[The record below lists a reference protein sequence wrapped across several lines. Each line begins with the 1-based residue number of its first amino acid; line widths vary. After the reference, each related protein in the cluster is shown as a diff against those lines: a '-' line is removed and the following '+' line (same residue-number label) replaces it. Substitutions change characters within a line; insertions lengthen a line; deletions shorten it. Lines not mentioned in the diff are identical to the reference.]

1 MGLQYSITAIGS
13 VVLQT
18 SVNALGSLAVA
29 AVSTAN
35 KIGSFF
41 TCIYDA
47 LGSTMATYG
56 GQNVGARKLDR
67 VERGLKD
74 CILLGAVYS
83 VFALAIILSVGKYLP
98 QMFVANADP
107 VLYDMAFQVLLYNA
121 FFYFPLALVN
131 IIRFMVQ
138 GLGFSKLAVLAG
150 VCEMAARAIAG
161 FVLVPMFGFTAV
173 GFASPLAWV
182 AADVFLIY
190 AYRRVMGQ
198 LRITMA
204 ETLS

>member
-1 MGLQYSITAIGS
+1 MGKKKKSKG
-13 VVLQT
+13 
-18 SVNALGSLAVA
+18 
-29 AVSTAN
+29 
-35 KIGSFF
+35 GSF
-41 TCIYDA
+41 
-47 LGSTMATYG
+47 LMQGS
-56 GQNVGARKLDR
+56 
-67 VERGLKD
+67 
-74 CILLGAVYS
+74 ILAAAGIITKIIGAVYRIPM
-83 VFALAIILSVGKYLP
+83 LNIMGLKGQGY
-98 QMFVANADP
+98 
-107 VLYDMAFQVLLYNA
+107 YDMAFQVLLYNA